1 MAKIKLTNQGLL
13 QIRGIEPELIRQFK
27 IYAVSNGL
35 THGEAFTKAVRL
47 LLSKK
52 G

>member
-1 MAKIKLTNQGLL
+1 MPNKLKDRGLL
-13 QIRGIEPELIRQFK
+13 QIRSVDPELIRQFK

-47 LLSKK
+47 LLDKAK
-52 G
+52 I